1 MNITLDPGALE
12 WDRGGG
18 LLPAI
23 VQDADSL
30 RILMLGY
37 MDRAALLASFELG
50 LVTFYS
56 RRRQALW
63 TKGETSGNRLALVS
77 VTQDCDGDALLVLAR
92 PTGPTC
98 HAGTASCFPTAPASY
113 LRKLDTRI
121 GQRLQERPAGSYTTQ
136 LVQAGVRAIA
146 QKVGAEAVEP
156 ARAAVA
162 QDDAALVGESADLL
176 YPLLVL
182 LKARGLGLTDAE
194 AVLEERSA

>member
-1 MNITLDPGALE
+1 MNITLDPDALV

-30 RILMLGY
+30 RVLMLGY
-37 MDRAALLASFELG
+37 MDRAALVASFELG

-98 HAGTASCFPTAPASY
+98 HAGTVSCFPTAPASY

-121 GQRLQERPAGSYTTQ
+121 GQRLQERPSGSYTTR
-136 LVQAGVRAIA
+136 LVEAGVRAIA
-146 QKVGAEAVEP
+146 QKVGEEAVET
-156 ARAAVA
+156 ALAAVA

-176 YPLLVL
+176 YHLLVL
-182 LKARGLGLTDAE
+182 LQARGLGLSDAE
-194 AVLEERSA
+194 TVLEERSA

>member
-1 MNITLDPGALE
+1 MNVTLDPDALV

-30 RILMLGY
+30 RVLMLGY
-37 MDRAALLASFELG
+37 MDRAALLASFERG
-50 LVTFYS
+50 WVTFYS

-98 HAGTASCFPTAPASY
+98 HAGTVSCFPTAPASY

-121 GQRLQERPAGSYTTQ
+121 GQRLQERPAGSYTTR
-136 LVQAGVRAIA
+136 LVEAGVRAIA
-146 QKVGAEAVEP
+146 QKVGEEAVET
-156 ARAAVA
+156 ALAAVA

-176 YPLLVL
+176 YHLLVL

-194 AVLEERSA
+194 TVLEERSA

>member
-1 MNITLDPGALE
+1 MNITLDPDALV

-30 RILMLGY
+30 RVLMLGY
-37 MDRAALLASFELG
+37 MDRAALVTSFDLG

-98 HAGTASCFPTAPASY
+98 HAGTVSCFPTAPASY

-121 GQRLQERPAGSYTTQ
+121 GQRLQERPAGSYTTR
-136 LVQAGVRAIA
+136 LVEAGVRAIA
-146 QKVGAEAVEP
+146 QKVGEEAVET
-156 ARAAVA
+156 ALAAVA

-176 YPLLVL
+176 YHLLVL
-182 LKARGLGLTDAE
+182 LKARGLGLSDAE